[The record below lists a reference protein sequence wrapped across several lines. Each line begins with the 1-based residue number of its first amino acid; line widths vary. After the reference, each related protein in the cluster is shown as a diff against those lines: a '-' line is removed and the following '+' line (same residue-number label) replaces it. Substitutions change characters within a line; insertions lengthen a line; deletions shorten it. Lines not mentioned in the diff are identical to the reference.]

1 MHEDNERA
9 SELQNF
15 LNIKNG
21 FYAFEG
27 ALHFFST
34 DELKNYDMW
43 KDSYKGLADN
53 IFCFAEDTFGNQ
65 FCIQNNVIYF
75 FDAETGDTEFLANN
89 LEEWAK
95 IIIND
100 YNFHTAFPIM
110 RDWQAKNGMLPLN
123 KRLIPKKLFI
133 LGGECNIDNLYAMDS
148 IKSMQL
154 RGEIANQI
162 KELPDGSK
170 VNFHIT
176 EVWHK

>member
-1 MHEDNERA
+1 
-9 SELQNF
+9 
-15 LNIKNG
+15 
-21 FYAFEG
+21 
-27 ALHFFST
+27 
-34 DELKNYDMW
+34 
-43 KDSYKGLADN
+43 
-53 IFCFAEDTFGNQ
+53 
-65 FCIQNNVIYF
+65 
-75 FDAETGDTEFLANN
+75 
-89 LEEWAK
+89 
-95 IIIND
+95 
-100 YNFHTAFPIM
+100 M